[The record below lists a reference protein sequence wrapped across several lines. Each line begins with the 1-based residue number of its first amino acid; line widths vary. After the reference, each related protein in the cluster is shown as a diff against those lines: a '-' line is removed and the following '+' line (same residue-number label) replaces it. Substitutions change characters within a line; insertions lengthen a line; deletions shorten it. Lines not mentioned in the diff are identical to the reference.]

1 MEVRTNVTNIML
13 SGTHSFDQTIDY
25 RVIIP
30 LKTWLGDKN
39 DPAFGAVQ
47 EDEFGKS
54 KLYLKIVGTTSDYRI
69 VYDQESVKNK
79 IVADLK
85 KEVQELKDAIRNKGE
100 KEKETVGL
108 NEDEYFEWD
117 NDN

>member
-1 MEVRTNVTNIML
+1 MI
-13 SGTHSFDQTIDY
+13 SGTHTFDQNIDY

-39 DPAFGAVQ
+39 DPAFGAVE

-54 KLYLKIVGTTSDYRI
+54 KLFLRIVGTTSDYKI
-69 VYDQESVKNK
+69 VYDKEGVKNK

-85 KEVQELKDAIRNKGE
+85 KEVQELKNAIKNKGVEE
-100 KEKETVGL
+100 KATVEL
-108 NEDEYFEWD
+108 DEDEYFDWEE